1 MGEGWGRWGESRKMK
16 IKRKSFSSTTSS
28 SCVVCSVVCLPVRGV
43 RGVGG
48 GVKRGEKREEGFERR
63 EGWG

>member
-1 MGEGWGRWGESRKMK
+1 MGEGWGRWGESRKIK

-48 GVKRGEKREEGFERR
+48 RGQTWGEEGR
-63 EGWG
+63 GL